1 MFITHILNIVD
12 FQVLPSSDALD
23 SCDFNAVEYINNLF
37 PTEQSLSNIDDV
49 VSRIQSKIRWVGF
62 RALTTLR
69 YASSNAVKSCT
80 HIEQCSAQVF
90 KRAGCHLK
98 MAHFVR

>member
-1 MFITHILNIVD
+1 MYAKMSVD

-49 VSRIQSKIRWVGF
+49 VSRIQSKIRWVQNF
-62 RALTTLR
+62 CIYIHIRVRDQTT
-69 YASSNAVKSCT
+69 
-80 HIEQCSAQVF
+80 QVI
-90 KRAGCHLK
+90 L
-98 MAHFVR
+98 VS

>member
-1 MFITHILNIVD
+1 MKFIFFRVVVLCTWYAWPMCITHVLNIVD

-49 VSRIQSKIRWVGF
+49 VSRIQSKIRWVDF
-62 RALTTLR
+62 RALTALR
-69 YASSNAVKSCT
+69 Y
-80 HIEQCSAQVF
+80 I
-90 KRAGCHLK
+90 
-98 MAHFVR
+98 